1 MTNTNE
7 ITYTDYLNYI
17 ATTNGMVA
25 PYSEK
30 EFSKMDSMHKH
41 LLGMTVRKALA
52 I

>member
-1 MTNTNE
+1 MTTAT

-30 EFSKMDSMHKH
+30 QFSRMDSMQKH

-52 I
+52 SR